1 MKSNNFLATPM
12 HYRGVQMGNFFLAGK
27 EEGPEFGS
35 EDEETLAMF
44 ASQAELVVRIDAALR
59 KWMPG
64 LRQHPDPFVLGDLT
78 VDYDERRV
86 SLAGRPVHLTATE
99 FDLLRELSVN
109 AGRVLTH
116 EHLLRQVWGH
126 EYTGDSG
133 PTRTIVKR
141 LRRRLGDDAKNPS

>member
-1 MKSNNFLATPM
+1 MPSTRTESSLNRHQRRLPPDHVYT
-12 HYRGVQMGNFFLAGK
+12 HIDVT
-27 EEGPEFGS
+27 S
-35 EDEETLAMF
+35 
-44 ASQAELVVRIDAALR
+44 DAALR